1 MAQKIFTF
9 LFIGLFITIVFVQ
22 AQHSHSHP
30 HTHEHKLREVTFPDI
45 PGYQTLSTDLHTHTV
60 FSDGS
65 VWPDIRVQEALKDN
79 LDAVAMTDH
88 LEYQPHKEDIPHP
101 DRNRSYEIA
110 SKQAEDEDLIIIK
123 GSEITRS
130 MPPGHSNAVFIE
142 DANKILTDDAT
153 EAFREAKN
161 QGAFIFWNHPFW
173 LSQAADGIP
182 PLSDMHKELIA
193 DDMLHGIEVVNMSR
207 YSKEALQIALD

>member
-1 MAQKIFTF
+1 MFRKILTSFF
-9 LFIGLFITIVFVQ
+9 FIGFFITAVSVQ
-22 AQHSHSHP
+22 AQHSHSHAHP
-30 HTHEHKLREVTFPDI
+30 HTHEHKAREIVFPDI

-65 VWPDIRVQEALKDN
+65 VWPDIRVQEALKDK

-110 SKQAEDEDLIIIK
+110 TEQAEDEDLIIIH

-142 DANKILTDDAT
+142 DANKILVDDAMD
-153 EAFREAKN
+153 AFREAKK

-173 LSQAADGIP
+173 LSQAADGMP
-182 PLSDMHKELIA
+182 PLSDMHK
-193 DDMLHGIEVVNMSR
+193 
-207 YSKEALQIALD
+207 